1 MAIRD
6 DCGNSPRMA
15 IVVDLVS
22 AWAADQEHVVRE
34 WLRKDVEWTLVGD
47 ATATTGGYVP
57 PPISTERGE
66 ILTVLSHG
74 RVAACDGYL
83 QQGGERVDFC
93 HVIRFA
99 GCHQD
104 GADPRDPHLPAACR
118 PQRVRQRRPTSVPG
132 HGASGVGR
140 GTAAPQRGRSIRDQ
154 YPMDFRY
161 SRDSRMQSIGSRP

>member
-1 MAIRD
+1 MEMAIRD

-99 GCHQD
+99 GATKTAQI
-104 GADPRDPHLPAACR
+104 REIRTYLQPA
-118 PQRVRQRRPTSVPG
+118 VRSE
-132 HGASGVGR
+132 
-140 GTAAPQRGRSIRDQ
+140 
-154 YPMDFRY
+154 
-161 SRDSRMQSIGSRP
+161 